1 MSGTWHCKTGRST
14 LVCPLIAQ
22 GEACM
27 ELRSSICKVM
37 SRLSLHA
44 KTYAELFGLLISN
57 ASAAV
62 AEADSIKSSE
72 SIHNSPASLE
82 STTPA

>member
-1 MSGTWHCKTGRST
+1 MS
-14 LVCPLIAQ
+14 PY
-22 GEACM
+22 
-27 ELRSSICKVM
+27 SSGG
-37 SRLSLHA
+37 SLHGA
-44 KTYAELFGLLISN
+44 PIRHIQSDEQALTSRQIYAVLFGLLISN

-82 STTPA
+82 SMTPA